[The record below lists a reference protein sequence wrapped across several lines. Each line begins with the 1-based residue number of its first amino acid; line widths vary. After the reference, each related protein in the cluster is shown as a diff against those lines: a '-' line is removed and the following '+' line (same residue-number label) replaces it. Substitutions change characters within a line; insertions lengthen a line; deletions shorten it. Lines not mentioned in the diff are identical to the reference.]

1 MSDAPDDFAPQKMN
15 QIKKINNKKSIN
27 NNYIINKD
35 QYQIIFWCLF
45 GLHRSGN
52 YNENLFF

>member
-1 MSDAPDDFAPQKMN
+1 MIFAPQKMN
-15 QIKKINNKKSIN
+15 QIEKIKKKKKSIN
-27 NNYIINKD
+27 NNYTINKD

-45 GLHRSGN
+45 GLYRSGD